1 MPVFAL
7 AGTAALLLLLTVPV
21 FLALI
26 GGTLLSHSVFGPPVP
41 AMVFAQQMVQGVNKF
56 ALLAVPLFIYASA
69 IISRGEIGKRLLALV
84 ESCVGHITGGMA
96 LATVVT
102 CALFGALSGV
112 GQAAIVSLGPLVFP
126 VLLKQGYSRGF
137 AMGLILTASTLAML
151 IPPSVAMILYAL
163 QATSSVESGFLAG
176 LGAGLVLL
184 TCLTVYAVAYARRH
198 RIPGSPRQGWADRLS
213 ALRGAGLALG
223 LPLIIFGG
231 IYTGTFTP
239 TEAAAGGCLYA
250 ILVEVLIFR
259 SLTLRDLWSLTQ
271 ETAGT
276 ISALLII
283 LAAGA
288 AMSYLLT
295 LQQVPQQV
303 AGLLNDRTRF
313 EILLIVN
320 VTFLLAGMVLDP
332 NSAIIVL
339 TPIVLPAATAA
350 GIDPVHFGAIVVLNI
365 AIGMITPP
373 FGINIFTA
381 MVTFRASYGEIV
393 GALRPFILVALAALV
408 LVTWGEA
415 LVMWLPRLLAG

>member
-1 MPVFAL
+1 MPVTVL
-7 AGTAALLLLLTVPV
+7 ASTAALLLLMTMPV

-26 GGTLLSHSVFGPPVP
+26 GGTFLSHAFFGPPVP
-41 AMVFAQQMVQGVNKF
+41 SMVFAQQMVQGINKF

-69 IISRGEIGKRLLALV
+69 IISRGEIGKRLLTLV
-84 ESCVGHITGGMA
+84 ESCVGHITGGVA

-126 VLLKQGYSRGF
+126 VLIRQGYSRGF
-137 AMGLILTASTLAML
+137 SIGLILTASTLAML

-163 QATSSVESGFLAG
+163 QATSSIESGFLAG
-176 LGAGLVLL
+176 LAAGLILL
-184 TCLTVYAVAYARRH
+184 SMLIVYAYTYARRH
-198 RIPGSPRQGWADRLS
+198 GIAGTPRASWSERAH
-213 ALRGAGLALG
+213 AAKAAILALG

-239 TEAAAGGCLYA
+239 TEAAAGGCFYA
-250 ILVEVLIFR
+250 IFVEVVLYR
-259 SLTLRDLWSLTQ
+259 SLTLREFWSLTQ
-271 ETAGT
+271 ETAAT
-276 ISALLII
+276 ISALLVI
-283 LAAGA
+283 LAVSA

-303 AGLLNDRTRF
+303 ATLLSDRSWF

-320 VTFLLAGMVLDP
+320 LTFLLAGMVLDP

-339 TPIVLPAATAA
+339 TPIVLPAATLA
-350 GIDPVHFGAIVVLNI
+350 GIDPVHFGAILVLNI

-381 MVTFRASYGEIV
+381 MVTFRAGYGEII
-393 GALRPFILVALAALV
+393 GALRPFILVALLSLAV
-408 LVTWGEA
+408 VTWA
-415 LVMWLPRLLAG
+415 APLVMWLPNLVSG

>member
-1 MPVFAL
+1 MPVAL
-7 AGTAALLLLLTVPV
+7 LGSVAALLLLLTVPV

-26 GGTLLSHSVFGPPVP
+26 GGTLISHAVFGPPVP
-41 AMVFAQQMVQGVNKF
+41 SMVFAQQMVQGINKF

-84 ESCVGHITGGMA
+84 ESCVGHITGGIA

-102 CALFGALSGV
+102 CAMFGALSGV

-126 VLLKQGYSRGF
+126 VLLRQGYSRGF
-137 AMGLILTASTLAML
+137 SMGLILTSSTLAML

-163 QATSSVESGFLAG
+163 QATTSVENGFLAG
-176 LGAGLVLL
+176 LGAGLILL
-184 TCLTVYAVAYARRH
+184 TVLIVYAYIYARRNG
-198 RIPGSPRQGWADRLS
+198 ITGTPRATWSERAK
-213 ALRGAGLALG
+213 ALRDAGLALG
-223 LPLIIFGG
+223 MPLIIFGG

-250 ILVEVLIFR
+250 ILVEVVLYR
-259 SLTLRDLWSLTQ
+259 SLTIRDFWSLTQ
-271 ETAGT
+271 ETAA
-276 ISALLII
+276 IVSALLII

-303 AGLLNDRTRF
+303 AGLLGDRSRF

-320 VTFLLAGMVLDP
+320 LTFLLAGMVLDP

-339 TPIVLPAATAA
+339 TPIVLPAAVAA

-381 MVTFRASYGEIV
+381 MITFDARYGEIV
-393 GALRPFILVALAALV
+393 ATLRPFIAVALLALAI
-408 LVTWGEA
+408 TSWSEP
-415 LVMWLPRLLAG
+415 LVMWLSRLLGS